1 MTFLK
6 KNFMK
11 ICQNI
16 KLGINLNPLKM
27 INNVHISKTLL
38 SVSWYADPAPGG
50 PDELPLDHGQPHQPA
65 QEQHLQNEKQ

>member
-1 MTFLK
+1 
-6 KNFMK
+6 
-11 ICQNI
+11 
-16 KLGINLNPLKM
+16 M

-65 QEQHLQNEKQ
+65 QEQHLQNKKQ